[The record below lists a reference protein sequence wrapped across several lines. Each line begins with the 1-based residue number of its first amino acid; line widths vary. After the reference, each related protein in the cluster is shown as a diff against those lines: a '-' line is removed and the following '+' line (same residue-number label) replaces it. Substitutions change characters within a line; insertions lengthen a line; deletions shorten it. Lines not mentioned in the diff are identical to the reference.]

1 MNHPTMSVAH
11 LTPALLQAGL
21 DHIRQSPTDGGV
33 LELIVRRPGEDQRE
47 VLDTGELDPA
57 VGLVGDNWLTR
68 GSSSTPDGSA
78 NPDGQLTVMNY
89 RCALLVAGSPDRV
102 ALAGDQLFVDLD
114 LSKDRLPAGSRLA
127 IGGAVV
133 EITAKPHRGCEKF
146 AARYGADA
154 LRFVNVGAG
163 RELSLRG
170 RNARVIVGGTIR
182 RGDRVNRLRN

>member
-182 RGDRVNRLRN
+182 RGDGVNRLRS